1 VSVTRK
7 INIDMSKYTQE
18 QAEDMV
24 ARATLATEDQ
34 AVELAP
40 VDTGN
45 LRGSISHR
53 FAGSLE
59 GVVFTPVEYA
69 PHIEYGTRK
78 MRAQPYMRP
87 AVDEVRR
94 SLVKLWQQ

>member
-1 VSVTRK
+1 MSVTRTVH
-7 INIDMSKYTQE
+7 IDMSKYTEE
-18 QAEDMV
+18 QAEKMI
-24 ARATLATEDQ
+24 ASATLATEDQ
-34 AVELAP
+34 AVQLAP

-59 GVVFTPVEYA
+59 GVVFTSVEYA
-69 PHIEYGTRK
+69 PYIEYGTRK
-78 MRAQPYMRP
+78 MRAQPFMRP

-94 SLVKLWQQ
+94 NLVKLWQQ